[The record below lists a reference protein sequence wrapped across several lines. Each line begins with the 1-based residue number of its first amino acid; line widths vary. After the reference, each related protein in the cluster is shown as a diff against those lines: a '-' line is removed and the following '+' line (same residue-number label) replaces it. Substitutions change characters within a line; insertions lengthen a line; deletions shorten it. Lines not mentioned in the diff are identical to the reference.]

1 MRLKIFYNLIF
12 LLFLCSGFSCS
23 AQRTP
28 PFGKGYKKTLREVAL
43 EHKQIYSF
51 SCIPMSIEMIL
62 KFNNRVAPD
71 YYDLQ
76 KDWKDKND
84 GTFRNFDG
92 RTISGIKFKHQFN
105 INRGDDFPFDSLF
118 KTIDAELAAGRK
130 VIVSLPSG
138 RDLWHM
144 FVIDSKM
151 GGDDYLAFSRYYN
164 DNNLIAKEHVKRAI
178 RACKGTDIL
187 TYQVVN

>member
-1 MRLKIFYNLIF
+1 MHLKIFNLIF
-12 LLFLCSGFSCS
+12 LLIFCSCFFCS
-23 AQRTP
+23 AQRSP
-28 PFGKGYKKTLREVAL
+28 SIGKGHTKTLRGVAL

-62 KFNNRVAPD
+62 KFNKRVAPD

-84 GTFRNFDG
+84 GTFSNFDG

-105 INRGDDFPFDSLF
+105 ISRGDDFPFDSLF

-138 RDLWHM
+138 RDFWHM

-164 DNNLIAKEHVKRAI
+164 DGNLVTKEYVKRSI
-178 RACKGTDIL
+178 RECGGTDIL
-187 TYQVVN
+187 TYRVIN